1 MADGGGASAAPGFQ
15 FRGAMLP
22 LTVLELYS
30 YDAREFESALCERIA
45 QAPGFFSGM
54 PLVVGLE
61 KFAGAAAT
69 VDFAG
74 MLATCKGLDVQL
86 LGVRGGGDELVAAA
100 RSVGLAQFPATTS
113 RPPRDEVRA
122 QERTAESAS
131 EAKPPPASADN
142 TPRCASRV
150 VTQPVRS
157 GQQVCA
163 PEGDLVVLSSVS
175 AGAEVLAAGNVHVY
189 GTLRGR
195 ALAGIHGDE
204 DARIFCQSLQAE
216 LVSIA
221 GRYKISE
228 HLQGS
233 GWKQPAKAEL
243 RDDTLIVTPLAE

>member
-1 MADGGGASAAPGFQ
+1 MADGGGAQVAPGFQ
-15 FRGAMLP
+15 FKGAMLP

-30 YDAREFESALCERIA
+30 YESQAFESALRERID

-54 PLVVGLE
+54 PVAIGLE
-61 KFAGAAAT
+61 KFSGAEDEI
-69 VDFAG
+69 DFPQI
-74 MLATCKGLDVQL
+74 LATCTRLDVQVV
-86 LGVRGGGDELVAAA
+86 GVRGGGESLCAAA
-100 RSVGLAQFPATTS
+100 RAAGLALLPAAAT
-113 RPPRDEVRA
+113 RPQRA
-122 QERTAESAS
+122 EQVDPVEPEAETEAGDSTVGEAPMAS
-131 EAKPPPASADN
+131 SV
-142 TPRCASRV
+142 TRV
-150 VTQPVRS
+150 VKRPVRS

-163 PEGDLVVLSSVS
+163 PDGDLVILASVS

-204 DARIFCQSLQAE
+204 TARVFCQSLQAE

-243 RDDTLIVTPLAE
+243 RDDTLIVTPLVE